1 MITTKPPSALL
12 DETRWWKGS
21 HLSQQQHHHKKTPVP
36 SFFPVPP
43 SILLILSLS
52 CRSFSCVVTL
62 LPSSSLKR
70 SASSVHLYHPVSP
83 LTSSQTHTRTPPF
96 SLLCTRVFFRTTHT
110 HSDDR
115 KSSQPSV
122 SAVSRL
128 LFWKRYLCYSRSI
141 LFYFYSLSLVE
152 ISYTV
157 TSESHESQNC
167 ALVICS
173 YTLEY
178 VIRALIYNYCCQM

>member
-110 HSDDR
+110 QWWQEVKPAQCECGVTAAILEALSALF
-115 KSSQPSV
+115 SQH
-122 SAVSRL
+122 
-128 LFWKRYLCYSRSI
+128 FI
-141 LFYFYSLSLVE
+141 LFLFFVFSKK